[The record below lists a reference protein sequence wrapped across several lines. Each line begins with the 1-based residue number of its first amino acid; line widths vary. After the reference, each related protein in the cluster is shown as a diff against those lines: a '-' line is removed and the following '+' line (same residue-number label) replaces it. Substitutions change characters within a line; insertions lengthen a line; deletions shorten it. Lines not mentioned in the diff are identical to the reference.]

1 MSVFKINMENNI
13 ITSISDIILVS
24 MPIIAYMVSILSA
37 IMKME
42 EVLPYLP
49 ANSLEKVYI

>member
-1 MSVFKINMENNI
+1 MENNI
-13 ITSISDIILVS
+13 ITSVSDIILVS
-24 MPIIAYMVSILSA
+24 MSIIAYMVSILSA
-37 IMKME
+37 IIKME